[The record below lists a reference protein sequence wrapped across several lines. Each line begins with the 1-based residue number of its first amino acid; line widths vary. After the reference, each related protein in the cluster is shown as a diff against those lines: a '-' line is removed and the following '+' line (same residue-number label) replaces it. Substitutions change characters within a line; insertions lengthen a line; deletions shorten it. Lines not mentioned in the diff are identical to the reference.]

1 MVSQPCPDGITDT
14 APHGITSTLTAG
26 QIELAAG
33 QRHIRPDPAG
43 SSGHRTRQSIKGN
56 DDHER
61 ADPAG
66 RH

>member
-1 MVSQPCPDGITDT
+1 MVSQPYPDGITDP

-26 QIELAAG
+26 QIEFAVG
-33 QRHIRPDPAG
+33 QRHIWPDPAG
-43 SSGHRTRQSIKGN
+43 SSGHCTRQSIKGN